1 MERVQRRKLYRNY
14 RELIITEGSK
24 IPSLILITM
33 AEYILKILKSNLM
46 VMFSW
51 GFHQPL
57 RLPDNK
63 GLAFKVQGFKYSGW
77 VEVVYNEGRDLFEV
91 VLTNTGKKVE
101 DVYLDCLVTVIDNLV
116 EHTDNYQ
123 NDVENYYKSIN

>member
-1 MERVQRRKLYRNY
+1 
-14 RELIITEGSK
+14 
-24 IPSLILITM
+24 M
-33 AEYILKILKSNLM
+33 AEYILQILRSNLM

-51 GFHQPL
+51 GFNQPQ

-101 DVYLDCLVTVIDNLV
+101 DVYFDCLVSVIDNLV
-116 EHTDNYQ
+116 EHTDNYKE
-123 NDVENYYKSIN
+123 DVEQYYKGINQ